1 MENCFMCFWYS
12 RSFGGLGYVSLFKE
26 SQFQGRRQC
35 GKEKT
40 NGLWN
45 QVDMVGSTALPL
57 ISNDLSQCWGLSFL
71 TSKMMIKPYPAC
83 RNFAGTELRKY
94 VNLYFK
100 DKSLC
105 VCVGVLSHLAS
116 FVCVCVCVC
125 VCLNVYLFI
134 YVWLCWVVVAVWAFL

>member
-1 MENCFMCFWYS
+1 M
-12 RSFGGLGYVSLFKE
+12 
-26 SQFQGRRQC
+26 
-35 GKEKT
+35 
-40 NGLWN
+40 
-45 QVDMVGSTALPL
+45 GSTALPL

-116 FVCVCVCVC
+116 FVCVCVY
-125 VCLNVYLFI
+125 VCLNVYIYLFI